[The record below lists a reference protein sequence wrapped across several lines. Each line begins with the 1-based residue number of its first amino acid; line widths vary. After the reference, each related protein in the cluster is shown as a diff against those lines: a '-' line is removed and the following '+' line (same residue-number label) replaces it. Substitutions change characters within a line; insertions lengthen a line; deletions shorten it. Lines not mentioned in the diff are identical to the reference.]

1 MSTDKINSNNY
12 LLSILIPSLTE
23 RIDKFSILI
32 KKINKQIED
41 NNLKNKVQ
49 IISHIDNRSVPLM
62 DKRNKMM
69 KRARGKYLVH
79 LDDDDDISS
88 DYIKEVCNCISN
100 LKDSVDIISYNQ
112 KAIIGKNKIIFV
124 KSDLKSDFSLTP
136 LGNNWYVR
144 YPWQWCAWR
153 TSLVRNIFRNDSDQ
167 GPKFEDVNWLKRV
180 MLSYPTTQKN
190 IDKVLHIFNGYR
202 DMSDPNTSPS
212 ACGW

>member
-1 MSTDKINSNNY
+1 MSAQKINLNNY

-23 RIDKFSILI
+23 RIDNFSVLI

-62 DKRNKMM
+62 HKRNKMM
-69 KRARGKYLVH
+69 KRALGKYLVH
-79 LDDDDDISS
+79 LDDDDDISP
-88 DYIKEVCNCISN
+88 DYIKEVCNCI
-100 LKDSVDIISYNQ
+100 LKMKDSVDVITYNQ
-112 KAIIGKNKIIFV
+112 KAIVGKDKIIYV
-124 KSDLKSDFSLTP
+124 KSNLNYGLKLKPVHD
-136 LGNNWYVR
+136 NWYIR

-167 GPKFEDVNWLKRV
+167 GPKFEDINWLKRV
-180 MLSYPTTQKN
+180 MLSYPKKQQN
-190 IDKVLHIFNGYR
+190 IDKILHIFNGYR
-202 DMSDPNTSPS
+202 DSSDPNAIPS